1 MAKSLVFNYRFNPG
15 SNSIIADGNISPK
28 RVLLITNTTDN
39 VILFNFADTS
49 KKILSSNFNP
59 SANETT
65 FVLQYDCSAMDDDDT
80 LQIFI
85 EQDSQI
91 FEPSPTYTDP
101 VSKFRVSQPNTLI
114 DTDFEYGL
122 QATKWET
129 LEKVNDVPAFHSIAG
144 DVPLSG
150 IISIT
155 TGGTKLVTVSTSTAH
170 GLVTGTPID
179 VRGVDSATAEGTFI
193 VKRTTDLS
201 FTYEAR
207 AVQPGTASAP
217 VELITPYINVTSGRF
232 YVGSQV
238 VLDNTAANTNGML
251 VTNGNNPSSLTAYT
265 EQQHGFPQNSTFY
278 LVNSLANLKLD
289 FSPVS
294 MTTGAG
300 NIDDRITLAGIGAV
314 FTATTSTTTLTVS
327 AMTSGVITIGMQVTG
342 GTLPPGTIIIAYGTG
357 VGGNGTYT
365 INVSNTNASA
375 LTYTGLSYGTGFFL
389 PSEPFHEGTVRREIT
404 QLDINISTSV
414 ITMLKHG
421 LVTGDMIAYV
431 GTSAGGSLPQ
441 VNSNS
446 STWFAV
452 NGGQLPQYSTAV
464 TPNTG
469 KFLFVNVLSPDTFR
483 IYTNPKD
490 AYADTSPLVF
500 NGIGQ
505 GTHTFALFKR
515 GVDIISA
522 VSTIASTSGSAEYVV
537 TLTGLNTC
545 QTLGIY
551 PKMQITVSGADV
563 TSLNGVYRISSTSY
577 QRNSNTFRM
586 IGPTNTSGVDI
597 NAAATQSYTIL
608 DSGANGSTS
617 FNRYD
622 DVTGLGIRA
631 QFHNDPLVNRT
642 RISFD
647 DWKSKNSK
655 YFTLQHCGITANSDA
670 IYIKNHGLDTG
681 EPVIFSNYGQANSG
695 GANIPV
701 NNAIYFVNKVD
712 NDSFTLHSNENI
724 ATLTGPYATA
734 TANLAIDFSAMTTIS
749 GGFMAIHPGFTVNT
763 TTLAATGGSGQA
775 RDRLICLYQSVPAY
789 LHEGQ
794 RIILKTGVGST
805 WATGIVNTP
814 DTVTSYQPYYVR
826 NVWTGA
832 DVIEFSISLAPEGAT
847 VDFTGNSTVGS
858 GGTATTG
865 GGRFICCAIDEN
877 QFSNS
882 FFLQNHGGTA
892 TTQRVPNI
900 SGNPSGPSDA
910 VSGVL
915 TQGTFPT
922 ALDYP
927 GPLFD
932 LITDATGSN
941 WPKVRAYLTSTN
953 QTIPGLTNANQY
965 YMIPINNDVFKVQL
979 ASVSVLP
986 SGSPTVQITG
996 ITVSTNACGAIAFA
1010 SPFVQNINANKI
1022 IVPVQQQVFVD
1033 GAVVRY
1039 RTNGGIE
1046 LGSGFAGY
1054 PGLANNNSYIVRGV
1068 NNNVIAN
1075 VPGTVSAKVSS
1086 SGTSITLTAATGLS
1100 IGDTIRIN
1108 REFLL
1113 ITNIVSTT
1121 LTVTRAIRS
1130 TTAAVILVGSRVEK
1144 LYGSFQLFE
1153 TTQGRSR
1160 ILTAGAADTAN
1171 DWWTITNHNLKAG
1184 ETVSIASTAAG
1195 TIAAFFGSTIFVN
1208 GTQLLYAIVY
1218 SANTFGLAL
1227 TPALAF
1233 AQYPVDITAAGTA
1246 WSFIHYYNAIPITG
1260 LSSGSTQTFEDVSTT
1275 GTLDGGY
1282 TATTIGNN
1290 TFALA
1295 AGIQVPSRV
1304 FYFEPVDTLIA
1315 DRGEFQIRN
1324 HGFITGTKVRYSRG
1338 ALAFAIGEGA
1348 VPPTGN
1354 NSYSV
1359 LINNTDYFV
1368 IRTGLDSFRLATTKT
1383 NALQGI
1389 AIKEYGSLGS
1399 TGAHTFTTDQIYGE
1413 SLAGGLATIV
1423 ARDVVV
1429 NGSLST
1435 VVQAASDRIVFNAHG
1450 LTTGDRVV
1458 YRVWAGGRPINGL
1471 VNGRQYFVNNTA
1483 TTAPRGGA
1491 ASGQAA
1497 NQFSLH
1503 NTWVGAYTNTD
1514 LVDMFGVGFGTVHQF
1529 KVSNPTLRGTVFKGE
1544 WNAGDIYV
1552 YGDVVLYNNTFFMS
1566 TVNANGNEI
1575 PVAVASGLDSLRW
1588 QRCPTLPSY
1597 NTRFLISY
1605 RGGST
1610 IKVSNQ
1616 IVKRTITFSGTSA
1629 ANVGTEVLT
1638 ITNHNLQ
1645 TGDAVRYEIDAIGGN
1660 HQGSTPATGN
1670 FNNIVNTAGTTALQ
1684 TPIGGLVANRIYY
1697 VNRQDANN
1705 ITLHNT
1711 YPEAIEGGSAGGVAA
1726 VNTAINLTAASNGTI
1741 HRFALLENVVYDM
1754 TVLSVTND
1762 FEMIVTD
1769 PYDARQIQFNP
1780 QDSFIPPSGLVT
1792 PVVNTTTR
1800 EFYLPNHGLDTGVKV
1815 IYTFGLPGSGTAIGA
1830 LTDGQSY
1837 YVIKKTDDTIMLAA
1851 NENDCLRLVPVAVS
1865 STGTGFQ
1872 HYLIAATAFGNS
1884 AIKYDNAGQLTTN
1897 VPGGTLFYTGQ
1908 QGSGIRNG
1916 VLQALPIIQETE
1928 LYVRPDCTNVHRPFD
1943 GGVEINASTS
1953 PGASI
1958 IRQTRKYFRYQ
1969 SGKGLQYSTGLNFS
1983 PSIDVSR
1990 ITHDGTTYATVVTRR
2005 PHKLSVGNTI
2015 KIENVGFSDEYEAT
2029 RCERDLTYLFNG
2041 AAFDV
2046 ALGTNYN
2053 AVFLGIAEVNSK
2065 ELSPRVVNAIT
2076 NSRNAV
2082 AQLAGVSASAT
2093 ATTRSN
2099 NFWNEVLDI
2108 IANGRSSADALSY
2121 PNPGTATA
2129 SQIAA
2134 KERLINNRDFL
2145 AREVEKWVE
2154 ETYPNYDHDTAKCE
2168 RDVKYAVDALV
2179 YDIIYGGNSAT
2190 VDQARFFFY
2199 GFADESSTIA
2209 ADHRLQTV
2217 AAYGRL
2223 KIIVGQVLAGTTVT
2237 KSAGNLLTQNTTGD
2251 NANAGEITKAQ
2262 DLVQV
2267 TADVVNSTSEK
2278 QAIDLL
2284 PIRVAPSVSWTA
2296 VELQTAKTAIE
2307 TNAQSIIAN
2316 IVRGRPYTTP
2326 VSGPFFRVAQIV
2338 DDFTFRYVTN
2348 GIPYDLTPPG
2358 FPNLLVY
2365 EWKDAVVRAGMF
2377 DDQNGLFYE
2386 YDGRALYAV
2395 RRSST
2400 TQLGGKGNVIK
2411 DSRLITGVDTNFTK
2425 QLVAGEQI
2433 VVRGMS
2439 YKVIAVI
2446 SNTEIHIT
2454 PRYRGTTKTGVVIT
2468 KTIDLRTP
2476 QKDWSI
2482 DPCDGTGPTGFLLD
2496 INRMQMAYIDYSWYG
2511 AGKVRYGFKGADG
2524 KVIYVHEYIHNN
2536 REVEAYMRSGN
2547 LPARYEIRNGT
2558 APTYAPSLY
2567 HWGASV
2573 IMDGQFEDDKAY
2585 LFTVASGSGGSD
2597 TISIPQALAGL
2608 PVPILSIRL
2617 APSVDSSLVGAL
2629 GDRDVINRMQIA
2641 LQQVG
2646 IVVQNTNSRP
2656 ASIRLILNGALAQ
2669 QVYFNN
2675 YGAPSLTQ
2683 IIKHTGQATDSIV
2696 GGVTVY
2702 EFRATSSTA
2711 GNVTVQEL
2719 GELIELGNSILGG
2732 DYVFPNGPDVITLAV
2747 VPTDTTAV
2755 TSVTARFTW
2764 KESQA

>member
-1 MAKSLVFNYRFNPG
+1 MAKSLVFKYRFNPG
-15 SNSIIADGNISPK
+15 SDSITVDGNISPK

-39 VILFNFADTS
+39 IILFNFADTS

-65 FVLQYDCSAMDDDDT
+65 FVLQYDCAAMDDDDT

-85 EQDSQI
+85 EQDFQA
-91 FEPSPTYTDP
+91 FEPGPTFTDP

-129 LEKVNDVPAFHSIAG
+129 LERVNDVPAFHSIAG
-144 DVPLSG
+144 DIPLSG

-155 TGGTKLVTVSTSTAH
+155 TTGTRIVTVTTSTAH

-179 VRGVDSATAEGTFI
+179 VRGVDSPTAEGTFI
-193 VKRTTDLS
+193 VKRTADLS

-217 VELITPYINVTSGRF
+217 AELSTPYINVTSGRF

-238 VLDNTAANTNGML
+238 VLDNTVANTTGML
-251 VTNGNNPSSLTAYT
+251 VTNGNSPSSLTAHT
-265 EQQHGFPQNSTFY
+265 EQRHGFPQNSTFY
-278 LVNSLANLKLD
+278 LVNSLANLTLN
-289 FSPVS
+289 FSPIS
-294 MTTGAG
+294 LTTGAG
-300 NIDDRITLAGIGAV
+300 DVDDRIVLAGTGAV
-314 FTATTSTTTLTVS
+314 FTATTNGFNLQVS
-327 AMTSGVITIGMQVTG
+327 AMTSGVITIGMQITG
-342 GTLPPGTIIIAYGTG
+342 GTLPPGCIVTAYNGG
-357 VGGNGTYT
+357 VGGTGQYT
-365 INVSNTNASA
+365 ISISNTNASPNI
-375 LTYTGLSYGTGFFL
+375 TYTATSYGTGFFL
-389 PSEPFHEGTVRREIT
+389 PSEPFHDGVTRREIT

-414 ITMLKHG
+414 VTMLKHQ

-431 GTSAGGSLPQ
+431 GTSAGGSIPQ
-441 VNSNS
+441 VNSNTS
-446 STWFAV
+446 SWF
-452 NGGQLPQYSTAV
+452 NYGGGQLPQYGTTVSAFL
-464 TPNTG
+464 G
-469 KFLFVNVLSPDTFR
+469 KFMFVNVLSPDTFKV
-483 IYTNPKD
+483 YMNPKD

-505 GTHTFALFKR
+505 GSHSFALFKR
-515 GVDIISA
+515 GRDI
-522 VSTIASTSGSAEYVV
+522 VSTFATIASTSGSSEYVV
-537 TLTGLNTC
+537 TLNGLNTC
-545 QTLGIY
+545 QSLGIY
-551 PKMQITVSGADV
+551 PKRQITVSGADV
-563 TSLNGVYRISSTSY
+563 TSLNGVYRVISTSY
-577 QRNSNTFRM
+577 QRSSNSFRM

-597 NAAATQSYTIL
+597 NAAATQSYTML

-622 DVTGLGIRA
+622 DVTGLGIRV
-631 QFHNDPLVNRT
+631 QLHDDPLVNRT
-642 RISFD
+642 RVSYD
-647 DWKSKNSK
+647 DWKSKNAK
-655 YFTLQHCGITANSDA
+655 FFTLQHVGISANSDA

-681 EPVIFSNYGQANSG
+681 EPVMFTNYGQANTG
-695 GANIPV
+695 GANVPV
-701 NNAIYFVNKVD
+701 SNSIYFVNKVD
-712 NDSFTLHSNENI
+712 NDSFTLHSNENV

-734 TANLAIDFSAMTTIS
+734 TANLTIDFSAMSTIS
-749 GGFMAIHPGFTVNT
+749 GGFMSIHPGFTVNNT
-763 TTLAATGGSGQA
+763 TVAAAGGAGAA
-775 RDRLICLYQSVPAY
+775 RDRLVCLYQSVPADF
-789 LHEGQ
+789 HEGQ
-794 RIILKTGVGST
+794 RIILKTGSGST

-814 DTVTSYQPYYVR
+814 DNVTSYQPYYVR
-826 NVWTGA
+826 NVWTGNN
-832 DVIEFSISLAPEGAT
+832 VIEFSISLAPEGAT
-847 VDFTGNSTVGS
+847 VDFTGNSTSGS
-858 GGTATTG
+858 GGTTTAG
-865 GGRFICCAIDEN
+865 GGRFICCVIDEN
-877 QFSNS
+877 PLSNS
-882 FFLQNHGGTA
+882 FFLQNHGGVGA
-892 TTQRVPNI
+892 NQRVGGNL
-900 SGNPSGPSDA
+900 SGSTDA
-910 VSGVL
+910 VTGVT
-915 TQGTFPT
+915 TQGTFP
-922 ALDYP
+922 AGPDYP

-941 WPKVRAYLTSTN
+941 WPKVRTYVTTPN
-953 QTIPGLTNANQY
+953 QTVPGLTNASQY

-979 ASVSVLP
+979 ASASVLP
-986 SGSPTVQITG
+986 SGNPTVQITG
-996 ITVSTNACGAIAFA
+996 ITVTTNPCGPIAFA
-1010 SPFVQNINANKI
+1010 SPFVQNINANRI
-1022 IVPVQQQVFVD
+1022 IVPVQNQVFVD

-1039 RTNGGIE
+1039 RTNGGSE
-1046 LGSGFAGY
+1046 LGSGFTGY
-1054 PGLANNNSYIVRGV
+1054 PGLSNNNSYIIRGI
-1068 NNNVIAN
+1068 NNNVIFN
-1075 VPGTVSAKVSS
+1075 VAGTVSAKVSS
-1086 SGTSITLTAATGLS
+1086 LATSIILTSVTGLS

-1113 ITNIVSTT
+1113 ITNIVSFT
-1121 LTVTRAIRS
+1121 LTVTRATRS
-1130 TTAAVILVGSRVEK
+1130 TTAAEIPAGSRVEK

-1160 ILTAGAADTAN
+1160 ILTAGPADTAN
-1171 DWWTITNHNLKAG
+1171 DWWTINNHNLKAG
-1184 ETVSIASTAAG
+1184 ETVSIASTAG
-1195 TIAAFFGSTIFVN
+1195 GNIGLFFGTTIQTN

-1218 SANTFGLAL
+1218 NANTFGLAL

-1233 AQYPVDITAAGTA
+1233 AQYPVDVTVAGTA
-1246 WSFIHYYNAIPITG
+1246 WNFIHYYNAIPFTG
-1260 LSSGSTQTFEDVSTT
+1260 LASGSSQTFEDVSST

-1282 TATTIGNN
+1282 TATTVGNN

-1295 AGIQVPSRV
+1295 AGIQVPNRV
-1304 FYFEPVDTLIA
+1304 FYFEPADTLVA
-1315 DRGEFQIRN
+1315 DTGEFQIRN
-1324 HGFITGTKVRYSRG
+1324 HGYITGTKVRYSRG

-1354 NSYSV
+1354 NAYSV
-1359 LINNTDYFV
+1359 LIHNTDYFV
-1368 IRTGLDSFRLATTKT
+1368 IRTGLDSFQLATTKA
-1383 NALQGI
+1383 NALARI
-1389 AIKEYGSLGS
+1389 PITEYASLGS
-1399 TGAHTFTTDQIYGE
+1399 AGAHTFTTDQVYGE
-1413 SLAGGLATIV
+1413 SLSGGLATIV

-1450 LTTGDRVV
+1450 LTTGDRVT
-1458 YRVWAGGRPINGL
+1458 YRVWAGGRAINGL
-1471 VNGRQYFVNNTA
+1471 VNGRQYFVNNTQNL
-1483 TTAPRGGA
+1483 TTTRGGA
-1491 ASGQAA
+1491 GSGQQA

-1514 LVDMFGVGFGTVHQF
+1514 LVDMLGVGFGTVHQF

-1544 WNAGDIYV
+1544 WNSGDTYV

-1566 TVNANGNEI
+1566 TVSANNNEI
-1575 PVAVASGLDSLRW
+1575 PIAVTTGLDSLRW

-1597 NTRFLISY
+1597 NTRFLVSY
-1605 RGGST
+1605 RGGSR
-1610 IKVSNQ
+1610 IRISNQ
-1616 IVKRTITFSGTSA
+1616 IVKRSVTFNGTSA
-1629 ANVGTEVLT
+1629 ANFSTRVIT
-1638 ITNHNLQ
+1638 INGHNLQ

-1660 HQGSTPATGN
+1660 HQGTTPATGN
-1670 FNNIVNTAGTTALQ
+1670 FNNIVNTLGTTALQ
-1684 TPIGGLVANRIYY
+1684 TPIQGLVANRIYY

-1711 YPEAIEGGSAGGVAA
+1711 YPEAIEGGSAGGDAA
-1726 VNTAINLTAASNGTI
+1726 LNTAVAVTAASNGTI

-1754 TVLSVTND
+1754 SVLSVTND

-1780 QDSFIPPSGLVT
+1780 QDTFIAPSGLVT
-1792 PVVNTTTR
+1792 PVVNTVTR

-1815 IYTFGLPGSGTAIGA
+1815 IYTFGLPGSGTAIGG
-1830 LTDGQSY
+1830 LVDGASY
-1837 YVIKKTDDTIMLAA
+1837 YVIKKTKDTIMLAA

-1865 STGTGFQ
+1865 STGAGFQ

-1884 AIKYDNAGQLTTN
+1884 AIKYDNTGQLTTN

-1916 VLQALPIIQETE
+1916 VLQALPIMQETE

-1943 GGVEINASTS
+1943 GGVEMNASTAPS
-1953 PGASI
+1953 ASI
-1958 IRQTRKYFRYQ
+1958 VRQTRKYFRYQ

-1983 PSIDVSR
+1983 PNIDVSR

-2005 PHKLSVGNTI
+2005 PHKLSVNNAV
-2015 KIENVGFSDEYEAT
+2015 KIENVGFQDEYEAT
-2029 RCERDLTYLFNG
+2029 KCERDLAYLFNG

-2053 AVFLGIAEVNSK
+2053 AIFLGIAEVNSK
-2065 ELSPRVVNAIT
+2065 EISPSVVNAIT
-2076 NSRNAV
+2076 ISRNAV
-2082 AQLAGVSASAT
+2082 AQLAGVSASAA

-2108 IANGRSSADALSY
+2108 IANGRSSADVLSY

-2154 ETYPNYDHDTAKCE
+2154 AEYPNYDHDTAKCE
-2168 RDVKYAVDALV
+2168 RDVKYAIDALV

-2223 KIIVGQVLAGTTVT
+2223 KTIVGQVLAGTLVT
-2237 KSAGNLLTQNTTGD
+2237 KSAGNLLTQNTTGA
-2251 NANAGEITKAQ
+2251 NAQAGEITKAQ

-2284 PIRVAPSVSWTA
+2284 PARVAPSVSWTA
-2296 VELQTAKTAIE
+2296 NEFQTAKTAIE
-2307 TNAQSIIAN
+2307 TNAQTIIAN

-2326 VSGPFFRVAQIV
+2326 VSGPFFRVNQIV
-2338 DDFTFRYVTN
+2338 DDFTFRYITN
-2348 GIPYDLTPPG
+2348 GLPYDLTPSG
-2358 FPNLLVY
+2358 FPNLFVY
-2365 EWKDAVVRAGMF
+2365 AWKDAVVRAGMY

-2386 YDGRALYAV
+2386 YDGQSLYAV

-2400 TQLGGKGNVIK
+2400 SQLGGKGNVTT
-2411 DSRLITGVDTNFTK
+2411 DTRLITGVDTNFTK

-2439 YKVIAVI
+2439 YKVTAVI
-2446 SNTEIHIT
+2446 SNTEIHIS
-2454 PRYRGTTKTGVVIT
+2454 PRYRGTTKNGVVIT

-2476 QKDWSI
+2476 QKEWSI

-2536 REVEAYMRSGN
+2536 KEVEAYMRSGN
-2547 LPARYEIRNGT
+2547 LPARYEIKNGA

-2597 TISIPQALAGL
+2597 TISIPQTLAGI

-2646 IVVQNTNSRP
+2646 IVVQNANSRP

-2675 YGAPSLTQ
+2675 YGSPSLTQ
-2683 IIKHTGQATDSIV
+2683 IIKHTGQAIDSIV

-2747 VPTDTTAV
+2747 VPTDTAAV